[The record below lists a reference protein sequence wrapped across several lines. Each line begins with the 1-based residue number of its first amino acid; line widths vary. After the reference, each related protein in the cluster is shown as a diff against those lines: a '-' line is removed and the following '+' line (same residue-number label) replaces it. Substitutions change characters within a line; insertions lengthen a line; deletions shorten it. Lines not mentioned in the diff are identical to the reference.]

1 MSSIASALPVHTIGH
16 STRTLAEF
24 AALLTEASVRIVVDV
39 RALPRSR
46 TNPQFNIETLPASL
60 ADFGVNYRHLP
71 ELGGR
76 RHRPRGA
83 PPSLNAFW
91 RNESFRNYADY
102 AMTSE
107 FAAGFGT
114 LRELARASR
123 CAVMCS
129 EAVWWRCH
137 RRIIADYLLADG
149 FTVLHILGPRAVE
162 SAELTSGATHLP
174 DGRLLYRKDDS
185 EITPDLFPAN
195 GNM

>member
-1 MSSIASALPVHTIGH
+1 MTSTRGGCTVHTIGH
-16 STRTLAEF
+16 STRTLGEF
-24 AALLTEASVRIVVDV
+24 ASLLAAADVRVVVDV

-46 TNPQFNIETLPASL
+46 KNPQFNIEALPTSL
-60 ADFGVNYRHLP
+60 ADFGIDYRHVP

-83 PPSLNAFW
+83 PASLNAFW

-102 AMTSE
+102 ALTSE
-107 FAAGFGT
+107 FAAGLHA
-114 LRELARASR
+114 LRELATSRR

-149 FTVLHILGPRAVE
+149 FTVLHILGARAVE
-162 SAELTSGATHLP
+162 AAELTSGATRLP
-174 DGRLLYRKDDS
+174 DGRLLYPKDDGA
-185 EITPDLFPAN
+185 ITRDAVSI
-195 GNM
+195 

>member
-1 MSSIASALPVHTIGH
+1 MNSTAGGCAVHTIGH
-16 STRTLAEF
+16 STRTLGEL
-24 AALLTEASVRIVVDV
+24 AALLTEAAVRVVVDV

-46 TNPQFNIETLPASL
+46 KNPQFNIEALPASL
-60 ADFGVNYRHLP
+60 AEFGMSYRHLP
-71 ELGGR
+71 QLGGR

-83 PPSLNAFW
+83 PASLNAFW

-107 FAAGFGT
+107 FAGGLDA
-114 LRELARASR
+114 LRELATSSR

-162 SAELTSGATHLP
+162 AAELTSGATRLP
-174 DGRLLYRKDDS
+174 DGRLLYPKDDGAF
-185 EITPDLFPAN
+185 TRN
-195 GNM
+195 GVSI

>member
-1 MSSIASALPVHTIGH
+1 MSSTVSGCTVHTIGH
-16 STRTLAEF
+16 STRTIGEFTALLAE
-24 AALLTEASVRIVVDV
+24 AAVQVVVDV
-39 RALPRSR
+39 RAQPRSR
-46 TNPQFNIETLPASL
+46 KNPQFNIEALPGSL
-60 ADFGVNYRHLP
+60 ADFGMDYRHIA

-83 PPSLNAFW
+83 PASLNALW

-107 FAAGFGT
+107 FAAGFAA
-114 LRELARASR
+114 LRDLATSGR

-149 FTVLHILGPRAVE
+149 FTVLHILKPREVE
-162 SAELTSGATHLP
+162 AAELTSGATRLP
-174 DGRLLYRKDDS
+174 DGRLLYPKDDNAVTRVTAS
-185 EITPDLFPAN
+185 T
-195 GNM
+195 